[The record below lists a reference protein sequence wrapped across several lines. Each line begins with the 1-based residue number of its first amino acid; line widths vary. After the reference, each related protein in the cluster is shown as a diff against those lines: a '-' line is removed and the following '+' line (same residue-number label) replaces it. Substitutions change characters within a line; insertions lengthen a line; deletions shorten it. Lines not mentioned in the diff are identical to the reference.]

1 MGTVSGFKIS
11 KRFAMHKIIVNGKGE
26 KSLQRRHPWIFSGAV
41 QDVDG
46 HPETG
51 ETVAVHALDG
61 RWLAWGAFSPH
72 SQIRVR
78 IWSFDPGESIDGLFF
93 KRRLEAALA
102 LRRRLPGYAD
112 STARRWVNT
121 ESDGLPGLIVDQY
134 GDYLVCQFLSAGV
147 ERFKDAIV
155 SQLRSLIPAKGV
167 YERSD
172 VDVRD
177 KEGLRP
183 QCGPLWG
190 GEPPARVRVRLGALS
205 MWVDIRVGHKTGAY
219 LDQAANQALIQAYS
233 KDAQVLNCFSYT
245 GGFGLWALRGGADR
259 VTQIDASQAVLD
271 LSRDNVMLN
280 SLDDHRIEHVN
291 GNVFELLRQ
300 YRDARRI
307 FDLIVLDPPKFVA
320 SKAQL
325 DKGARGY
332 KDINLLALKLLRPG
346 GILFTFSCS
355 GLVPAMLFQ
364 KIVAD
369 AAQDAGRRVAVLGI
383 LHQAADHPVA
393 LNFPEAH
400 YLKGLV
406 CMAE

>member
-1 MGTVSGFKIS
+1 MC
-11 KRFAMHKIIVNGKGE
+11 KIIVNGKGE

-46 HPETG
+46 HPVIG
-51 ETVAVHALDG
+51 ETVAVHAPDG

-72 SQIRVR
+72 SQIRIRV
-78 IWSFDPGESIDGLFF
+78 WSFDPRESIDGLFF
-93 KRRLEAALA
+93 KRRLQAALA
-102 LRRRLPGYAD
+102 LRRRLPGLSD
-112 STARRWVNT
+112 GTARRWVNA

-134 GDYLVCQFLSAGV
+134 GDFLVCQFLSAGT
-147 ERFKDAIV
+147 ERFKDTIV
-155 SQLRSLIPAKGV
+155 IQLGSLIPAKGI

-172 VDVRD
+172 ADVRG

-190 GEPPARVRVRLGALS
+190 GEPPARVQVRLGAVA
-205 MWVDIRVGHKTGAY
+205 MWVNVREGHKTGAY
-219 LDQAANQALIQAYS
+219 LDQAANHAHIQAFS

-245 GGFGLWALRGGADR
+245 GGFGLWALKGGAAH
-259 VTQIDASQAVLD
+259 VTQIDASQNALD
-271 LSRDNVMLN
+271 LSRDNVTLN
-280 SLDDHRIEHVN
+280 SLDDRRMEHVN
-291 GNVFELLRQ
+291 GNVFERLRQ
-300 YRDARRI
+300 YRDARRR

-325 DKGARGY
+325 AKGTRGY
-332 KDINLLALKLLRPG
+332 KDINLLAFKLLRPG

-355 GLVPAMLFQ
+355 GLVSAMLFQ

-369 AAQDAGRRVAVLGI
+369 AALDADRRVAVLGMR
-383 LHQAADHPVA
+383 HQAADHPVA